1 MDHLTVELAHLLLRN
16 QLAPDE
22 KRRWSEHLRDC
33 GRCERLLADERA
45 MLRVLDL
52 DAVPDATKGPD
63 AQRVLDRVPQFKSAT
78 AARRRRELG
87 LTLAAGVLV
96 VGLAGLLAGQLARRP
111 PGPRELAAEL
121 GISTALQDQVVANLT
136 TLEALEQ
143 DPWVVDQLETVQAL
157 AKLITDRSDEPK

>member
-1 MDHLTVELAHLLLRN
+1 MDHLTVERAHLLLRN

-22 KRRWSEHLRDC
+22 ERHWNAHLRDC

-52 DAVPDATKGPD
+52 DAVPGPPTGPD
-63 AQRVLDRVPQFKSAT
+63 AQRVLDRVPQFKSAA

-87 LTLAAGVLV
+87 LVLAAGVLV
-96 VGLAGLLAGQLARRP
+96 VGLAALLAGQLLRRP

-121 GISTALQDQVVANLT
+121 GISAALQDQVVANLT
-136 TLEALEQ
+136 VLEALEQ

-157 AKLITDRSDEPK
+157 AKLITDRNVEPK